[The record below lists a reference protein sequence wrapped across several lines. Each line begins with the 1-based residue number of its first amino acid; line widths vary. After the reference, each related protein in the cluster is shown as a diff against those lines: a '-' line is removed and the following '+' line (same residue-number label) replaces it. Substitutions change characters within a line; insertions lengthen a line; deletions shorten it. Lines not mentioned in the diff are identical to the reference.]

1 MTHTQRIRTVLTL
14 LVALTLLAGWPLAA
28 QQESPT
34 GQFEEEIRVSEVLL
48 DVLVTDGDGN
58 VVVGLEPEDFV
69 VTEDGEPMD
78 VTGLTFYSNSRFLE
92 GGTPSGQVAGERA
105 DLRVDQV
112 PVDRYFIFFFHDQR
126 LDFAPRIAQTERQ
139 LLDAARKAKEW
150 VREEMLP
157 TDWVAVAGYD
167 VKLRLYQDFTRDPQA
182 LVAALD
188 DAAVSKGGENW
199 PSRVADT
206 EGPSL
211 AAHLPQG
218 KELRKQTRRIYD
230 GLELLAD
237 AAGQV
242 VGRKNLILFSRG
254 FGDVNRFGV
263 YEPDSR
269 YYDDMEQALNDNNV
283 AVYAVDLTPA
293 EVEHTLSN
301 ALNQIAAETGG
312 RYYFNFVSF
321 RTPLTRIA
329 DENTGYYLL
338 SYRSRH
344 PADASGFQRVR
355 VETRNP
361 DFEVR
366 SARKGYLYGEDA
378 GS

>member
-1 MTHTQRIRTVLTL
+1 MTHTQHIRTVSTL
-14 LVALTLLAGWPLAA
+14 LLALALLAGWPLAA
-28 QQESPT
+28 QQESPS
-34 GQFEEEIRVSEVLL
+34 GQFEEEIQVSEVLL

-58 VVVGLEPEDFV
+58 VVVGLEPDDFV

-92 GGTPSGQVAGERA
+92 GGVPSDQVAGERA
-105 DLRVDQV
+105 DLRVDRV

-206 EGPSL
+206 DGPSL

-237 AAGQV
+237 AAGHV

>member
-1 MTHTQRIRTVLTL
+1 MTRTQRNSIPYAVLV
-14 LVALTLLAGWPLAA
+14 LVLCFAWAFGVPAAA
-28 QQESPT
+28 QQT
-34 GQFEEEIRVSEVLL
+34 GEFEGEIEVSEVLL

-58 VVVGLEPEDFV
+58 VIVGLEPEDFV

-78 VTGLTFYSNSRFLE
+78 VTGLTFYSNSRFVQ
-92 GGTPSGQVAGERA
+92 GGASEAQAE
-105 DLRVDQV
+105 DLRVDEV
-112 PVDRYFIFFFHDQR
+112 PVDRYFIFFLHDQR
-126 LDFAPRIAQTERQ
+126 LDFAPRAAQTERQ

-188 DAAVSKGGENW
+188 DAAISKGGENW
-199 PSRVADT
+199 PSRVRDT
-206 EGPSL
+206 DGPSL

-218 KELRKQTRRIYD
+218 KELRKQTKRIYD

-237 AAGQV
+237 AAGHV

-263 YEPDSR
+263 YQPDAR
-269 YYDDMEQALNDNNV
+269 YYDDMEQSLNDHNV
-283 AVYAVDLTPA
+283 AVYSVDLTPA
-293 EVEHTLSN
+293 GVEHTLSN
-301 ALNQIAAETGG
+301 ALNQLAVETGG

-338 SYRSRH
+338 SYTSRH
-344 PADASGFQRVR
+344 PADESGFQKVR
-355 VETRNP
+355 VEARNP
-361 DFEVR
+361 KFEVR
-366 SARKGYLYGEDA
+366 SARKGYLYGSDED
-378 GS
+378 S

>member
-1 MTHTQRIRTVLTL
+1 MTRTQLNSIPRTVLV
-14 LVALTLLAGWPLAA
+14 LVLFFAWAFGVPAVA
-28 QQESPT
+28 QQAGE
-34 GQFEEEIRVSEVLL
+34 FEGEIEVSEVLL

-58 VVVGLEPEDFV
+58 VIVGLEPEDFI

-78 VTGLTFYSNSRFLE
+78 VTGLTFYSNSRFVQ
-92 GGTPSGQVAGERA
+92 GGASEAQAE
-105 DLRVDQV
+105 DLRVDEV
-112 PVDRYFIFFFHDQR
+112 PVDRYFIFFLHDQR
-126 LDFAPRIAQTERQ
+126 LDFAPRAAQTERQ

-199 PSRVADT
+199 PSRVQDGD
-206 EGPSL
+206 GPSL

-218 KELRKQTRRIYD
+218 KELRKKTKRIYD
-230 GLELLAD
+230 ALELLAD
-237 AAGQV
+237 ASGRV

-254 FGDVNRFGV
+254 FGDVNRFGA
-263 YEPDSR
+263 YQPDPR
-269 YYDDMEQALNDNNV
+269 YYDDMEQALNDHNV
-283 AVYAVDLTPA
+283 AVYSVDLTPA
-293 EVEHTLSN
+293 GVEHTLSD
-301 ALNQIAAETGG
+301 ALNQIAVETGG

-338 SYRSRH
+338 SYTSRH
-344 PADASGFQRVR
+344 PADESGFQRVR
-355 VETRNP
+355 VEARNP
-361 DFEVR
+361 KFEVR
-366 SARKGYLYGEDA
+366 SARKGYLYGSDED
-378 GS
+378 S